1 MEGQLSAVAMLESDK
16 CTQKHNNSTKS
27 ADMDTNSMNMTG
39 KSSNT
44 KTLSN
49 LEDIEELEE
58 EIWSDKSQIDTS
70 VVLRSRMRT
79 RDSAYESTEDL
90 SNLEGKY
97 MFRNESKDKKQKKE
111 NIEEL
116 KKSHLAQSLQNY
128 VAAEAEAVVQTKIYE
143 AARMEK
149 VPLVVLR
156 GDQDC

>member
-1 MEGQLSAVAMLESDK
+1 MG
-16 CTQKHNNSTKS
+16 
-27 ADMDTNSMNMTG
+27 NSMNMTG

-79 RDSAYESTEDL
+79 RDSAYESMEDL

-97 MFRNESKDKKQKKE
+97 VFRNEVKDKKNVLSKDDIRIPGEYCQKLSDRNNTDLQDERLQKLQKE
-111 NIEEL
+111 NNTL
-116 KKSHLAQSLQNY
+116 K
-128 VAAEAEAVVQTKIYE
+128 YE
-143 AARMEK
+143 
-149 VPLVVLR
+149 
-156 GDQDC
+156 